1 MMIAKP
7 VRSDYPRH
15 HKHLLS
21 ELKNPEQRTLK
32 ICHMCAA
39 LEGATWMVE
48 QLRELRERFGHDVY
62 ACVIREDCDFADRLR
77 AAGIKCLS
85 LEFGYR
91 DLKQMALMPLTIVR
105 LARLLRRERFD
116 VLQTHLIGAM
126 VAGRIAAWLADVPVR
141 LAMIGSPWHLEARI
155 SRYIDRATAW
165 MESGVIA
172 SCEQTVT
179 LYQEIG
185 VRPKKIFLIYYGP
198 DERKFDPESP
208 PAGLRREFG
217 WPSDTPLVALV
228 AYFYQPAAKSGWVPE
243 RLFDRALKGHEDFVE
258 AVRLILREFPNAR
271 FLLVGRGF
279 GEYGEKYRQQI
290 ISLVNSLSLQD
301 EIIFTGHRYDVNRV
315 LRDVDVTVQAPL
327 IENLGGT
334 IEALLMRRPLVATR
348 VGGIPDSVRDGE
360 TGILVAPGDP
370 NDLARGILQ
379 MLRNPQEAERLARN
393 GRELMLERFT
403 LTRTI
408 DDLNHLYQT
417 LRSKKTRRSYNLLV
431 SSYRQLLAV
440 PVYAYLGFRV
450 IFIEYI
456 VRLYAPI
463 YVRVFY
469 AKAIGYGRAVLSR
482 LYWKGIGTASY
493 LRNSVYA
500 ALGITRRKP
509 DDLKDR

>member
-1 MMIAKP
+1 M
-7 VRSDYPRH
+7 
-15 HKHLLS
+15 LS
-21 ELKNPEQRTLK
+21 ELKDPEQQRLK
-32 ICHMCAA
+32 ICHICAA

-77 AAGIKCLS
+77 AAGVKCLP
-85 LEFGYR
+85 LEFDYR
-91 DLKQMALMPLTIVR
+91 NLKQMALMPLTIVR

-116 VLQTHLIGAM
+116 VVQTHLIGAM

-179 LYQEIG
+179 LYEEIG
-185 VRPKKIFLIYYGP
+185 VTPKKIFLIYYGP
-198 DERKFDPESP
+198 DERQFDPESTP
-208 PAGLRREFG
+208 PAGLRQEFG

-228 AYFYQPAAKSGWVPE
+228 AYFYPTSVKSGWVPE
-243 RLFDRALKGHEDFVE
+243 RLFDRAIKGHEDFIE
-258 AVRLILREFPNAR
+258 AARLILREFPNAR

-279 GEYGEKYRQQI
+279 GEYGERYRQQM
-290 ISLVNSLSLQD
+290 ISLVNSLGLQD
-301 EIIFTGHRYDVNRV
+301 EIVFTGHRSDVNRV
-315 LRDVDVTVQAPL
+315 LRDVNVTVQAPL

-334 IEALLMRRPLVATR
+334 IEALLMQRPLVATR

-360 TGILVAPGDP
+360 TGILVAPADP

-379 MLRNPQEAERLARN
+379 MLSNPQEAERLAGN
-393 GRELMLERFT
+393 GRKLMLERFT
-403 LTRTI
+403 LTRTVA
-408 DDLNHLYQT
+408 DLNQLYQR
-417 LRSKKTRRSYNLLV
+417 LRAKKTRRSYNLLV
-431 SSYRQLLAV
+431 SFYRQLFAV

-450 IFIEYI
+450 IFVEYI

-463 YVRVFY
+463 YSRVYCARCLGF
-469 AKAIGYGRAVLSR
+469 ASTLRWRCIGA
-482 LYWKGIGTASY
+482 ASY

-509 DDLKDR
+509 DDLKD